1 VFSLLKKI
9 IPSHNERVLNKLYPL
24 IDEVNNKFKEY
35 QKIPENDLP
44 KITEEFKTR
53 LKEGETV
60 DDLMVESFALVKRT
74 CELLL
79 GKKWSVTDLEW
90 EWEMVPYDVQI
101 VGAIVLH
108 QGNIAEMKTGEGK
121 TLAAT
126 MPLYLNALSG
136 KGAHLVTVNDYL
148 ARRDKEWMG
157 PIYETLG
164 LSVGVIISDMKPDE
178 RIKEYNCD
186 ITYGTNNEFGFDY
199 LRDNMAVIPEH
210 RVQRG
215 HNYAIVDEVD
225 SVLIDEARTPLII
238 SGPVQHSVTRQYGEL
253 KPAIQNLVHKQTLLV
268 SSTVAEAKKLMDENK
283 REEAGE
289 KLLIAKRG
297 NPKNKQ
303 LLKLLQSGDVENL
316 LQETES
322 RFMKD
327 KKLHEIDEK
336 LYFAIDERESSTNIS
351 EMGQEII
358 IKRESKNFFQ
368 LPDLSIALQEIEKDN
383 SLSSREKIVQKEAIE
398 RDYAEKSERIHA
410 ANQLIKAY
418 TLFEKDVEY
427 IVKQGR
433 VVIVDEFTGRLMP
446 GRRYSDGLHQALEAK
461 ENVEVERET
470 QTFATITLQNYFKMY
485 NKLAGMT
492 GTAATEAEEF
502 AQIYDLDVIQIPT
515 NKPVRRIDHDDLI
528 YRTKREKYN
537 SIVKR
542 IKDLHNKGL
551 PVLVGTVSVDISELI
566 SRMLNREGVP
576 HQVLNAKYHEA
587 ESKIISHAG
596 EKGQVT
602 IATNMAGRGTDIK
615 PAREII
621 QCKECSIIT
630 EKDQEVPENIEIAKC
645 KEDVP
650 CGLHVIGTARHEAR
664 RIDNQLRGR
673 SGRQGDPG
681 ASRFYI
687 SLEDDLMR
695 VFATERIAGAMDRMG
710 IEDGNSVKHPL
721 ISRAIENAQRRVE
734 RMNFD
739 IRKRLLEYDDVMNK
753 QREVIYDIRNSILD
767 GENLKDRVMEWTDDT
782 LDVMFDSYLIGR
794 YPEEW
799 DIEGFRSDLIEFF
812 LIDFDTGK
820 SKIAEIKR
828 NELEE
833 NLRKLVKSR
842 YESKEEI
849 VGRENMRHF
858 ERMVILKIIDDE
870 WRNHLYELD
879 ALREGINL
887 RSFAQKDPLVEYK
900 RESYGMFEELLY
912 NIGKNAVRLLYR
924 FRPEAVQAPEEVQGE
939 EVKEQFKG
947 IEQGQEARKP
957 EQKKIVTPKTEIP
970 TVGKAALDKRFKE
983 EVNKLR
989 KEGKRI
995 KDIGRNDQCPC
1006 GSGKKFKK
1014 CHGKWLK

>member
-1 VFSLLKKI
+1 
-9 IPSHNERVLNKLYPL
+9 
-24 IDEVNNKFKEY
+24 
-35 QKIPENDLP
+35 
-44 KITEEFKTR
+44 
-53 LKEGETV
+53 
-60 DDLMVESFALVKRT
+60 
-74 CELLL
+74 
-79 GKKWSVTDLEW
+79 
-90 EWEMVPYDVQI
+90 
-101 VGAIVLH
+101 
-108 QGNIAEMKTGEGK
+108 
-121 TLAAT
+121 
-126 MPLYLNALSG
+126 
-136 KGAHLVTVNDYL
+136 VNDYL
-148 ARRDKEWMG
+148 ARRDKEWMA
-157 PIYETLG
+157 PIYESLG
-164 LSVGVIISDMKPDE
+164 LSVGVIISDMKPEE
-178 RIKEYNCD
+178 RIQEYSCD

-210 RVQRG
+210 RVQRK

-238 SGPVQHSVTRQYGEL
+238 SGPVQHSVTKQYGEL
-253 KPAIQNLVHKQTLLV
+253 KPAVQNLVQKQTLLV
-268 SSTVAEAKKLMDENK
+268 NRTIAEAKRMLDENK
-283 REEAGE
+283 REEVGE

-303 LLKLLQSGDVENL
+303 LLKLLQSGDIESL

-322 RFMKD
+322 RFMKE
-327 KKLHEIDEK
+327 KKLHEIDEE
-336 LYFAIDERESSTNIS
+336 LYFAIDEKENSTNIS
-351 EMGQEII
+351 EKGQEII

-368 LPDLSIALQEIEKDN
+368 LPDLSIELEAIEKID
-383 SLSSREKIVQKEAIE
+383 SLSSREKTVQKEAVE

-502 AQIYDLDVIQIPT
+502 MQIYELDVIQIPT
-515 NKPVRRIDHDDLI
+515 HKPVRRMDYDDLI

-537 SIVKR
+537 AIVKR
-542 IKDLHNKGL
+542 IKELHNKGL
-551 PVLVGTVSVDISELI
+551 PVLVGTVSVDVSELI
-566 SRMLNREGVP
+566 SRMLQREGIP
-576 HQVLNAKYHEA
+576 HQVLNAKYHEK

-615 PAREII
+615 PDREII
-621 QCKECSIIT
+621 KCKECCIIMDDAQKAC
-630 EKDQEVPENIEIAKC
+630 EEVDINEC
-645 KEDVP
+645 REDVP
-650 CGLHVIGTARHEAR
+650 CGFQVIGTERHEAR

-695 VFATERIAGAMDRMG
+695 VFATERIASAMDRMG
-710 IEDGNSVKHPL
+710 IEDGDSVKHPL

-753 QREVIYDIRNSILD
+753 QREVIYEIRNSILD
-767 GENLKDRVMEWTDDT
+767 GENLKDRVMEWT
-782 LDVMFDSYLIGR
+782 
-794 YPEEW
+794 
-799 DIEGFRSDLIEFF
+799 
-812 LIDFDTGK
+812 
-820 SKIAEIKR
+820 
-828 NELEE
+828 
-833 NLRKLVKSR
+833 
-842 YESKEEI
+842 ESKEEI
-849 VGRENMRHF
+849 VGKELMRHF

-900 RESYGMFEELLY
+900 RESFDMFEELLY
-912 NIGKNAVRLLYR
+912 NIGKNSVRLLYR
-924 FRPEAVQAPEEVQGE
+924 FSPEAVQAPREVKGE
-939 EVKEQFKG
+939 EVKESFKG
-947 IEQGQEARKP
+947 IKEE
-957 EQKKIVTPKTEIP
+957 KKQTKEKKVITPKEEIP
-970 TVGKAALDKRFKE
+970 TIGKPALDKKFRE
-983 EVNKLR
+983 EVAKLE
-989 KEGKRI
+989 KEGKKI
-995 KDIGRNDQCPC
+995 KDIGRNDKCPC

>member
-9 IPSHNERVLNKLYPL
+9 IPSHNERVLKNLYP
-24 IDEVNNKFKEY
+24 IVDEVNNKFKEY
-35 QKIPENDLP
+35 KTLKENDLP
-44 KITEEFKTR
+44 KITDEFKTR
-53 LKEGETV
+53 LTEGETL
-60 DDLMVESFALVKRT
+60 DDLMAESFALVKRT

-79 GKKWSVTDLEW
+79 GKKWSVTGLEW
-90 EWEMVPYDVQI
+90 EWQMVPYDVQI
-101 VGAIVLH
+101 LGAIVLH

-121 TLAAT
+121 TLVAT

-157 PIYETLG
+157 PIYESLG
-164 LSVGVIISDMKPDE
+164 LTIGVIISDMKPEE
-178 RIKEYNCD
+178 RIQEYNCD

-210 RVQRG
+210 RVQKE

-238 SGPVQHSVTRQYGEL
+238 SGPVQHSVTKQYGEL
-253 KPAIQNLVHKQTLLV
+253 KPAVQNLVQKQTILV
-268 SSTVAEAKKLMDENK
+268 NRTIAEAKRLLDQNK

-303 LLKLLQSGDVENL
+303 LLKLLQSGEIEGL

-322 RFMKD
+322 RFMKE
-327 KKLHEIDEK
+327 KKLHEIDEQ
-336 LYFAIDERESSTNIS
+336 LYFAIEERENSTNIS

-368 LPDLSIALQEIEKDN
+368 LPDLSIELETIEKDE
-383 SLSSREKIVQKEAIE
+383 SLSSREKAVQKEAVE

-410 ANQLIKAY
+410 ANQLIKAF

-502 AQIYDLDVIQIPT
+502 MQIYELDVIQTPT
-515 NKPVRRIDHDDLI
+515 NKPVRRIDYDDLI

-537 SIVKR
+537 AIVRR
-542 IKDLHNKGL
+542 IKELHNKSL
-551 PVLVGTVSVDISELI
+551 PVLVGTVSVDVSELI
-566 SRMLNREGVP
+566 SRMLQREGIP
-576 HQVLNAKYHEA
+576 HQVLNAKYHEK

-615 PAREII
+615 PDREII
-621 QCKECSIIT
+621 KCEECCIIMDEDQKPC
-630 EKDQEVPENIEIAKC
+630 EKADVDEC
-645 KEDVP
+645 REDVP

-710 IEDGNSVKHPL
+710 IEDGDSVKHPL

-753 QREVIYDIRNSILD
+753 QREVIYEIRNSILD

-782 LDVMFDSYLIGR
+782 LDVIFDSYLTGR
-794 YPEEW
+794 FQEQW
-799 DIEGFRSDLIEFF
+799 DIEGLRRDLIEFF
-812 LIDFDTGK
+812 LVDFNTEK
-820 SKIAEIKR
+820 SRIEEIKR

-833 NLRKLVKSR
+833 NIRKIVKSK

-849 VGRENMRHF
+849 VGKELMRHF

-900 RESYGMFEELLY
+900 RESFDMFEELLY
-912 NIGKNAVRLLYR
+912 NIGKNTTRLLYR
-924 FRPEAVQAPEEVQGE
+924 FSPEAVQAPREVKGE
-939 EVKEQFKG
+939 EVKESFKG
-947 IEQGQEARKP
+947 IKAEKKQTKE
-957 EQKKIVTPKTEIP
+957 KKIVTPKEEIP
-970 TVGKAALDKRFKE
+970 TVGNPVLDKKFSE
-983 EVNKLR
+983 EVAKMK

-995 KDIGRNDQCPC
+995 KDIGRNDKCPC

>member
-1 VFSLLKKI
+1 VLSLLKKI
-9 IPSHNERVLNKLYPL
+9 IPSHNERVLKRLYP
-24 IDEVNNKFKEY
+24 IVDEINRKFKEY
-35 QKIPENDLP
+35 QTLEEKDLP

-53 LKEGETV
+53 LKEEETV
-60 DDLMVESFALVKRT
+60 DDLMVESFALVKKT

-79 GKKWSVTDLEW
+79 GKKWTVTDLEW
-90 EWEMVPYDVQI
+90 EWQMVPYDVQI

-108 QGNIAEMKTGEGK
+108 QGDIAEMKTGEGK
-121 TLAAT
+121 TLVAT
-126 MPLYLNALSG
+126 MPLYLNALTG

-157 PIYETLG
+157 PIYESLG
-164 LSVGVIISDMKPDE
+164 LSVGVIISDMKPEE

-253 KPAIQNLVHKQTLLV
+253 KPAVQNLVQKQTLLV
-268 SSTVAEAKKLMDENK
+268 NRTIAEAKRLLDENK
-283 REEAGE
+283 REKAGE
-289 KLLIAKRG
+289 KLLIAKIG

-303 LLKLLQSGDVENL
+303 LLKLLQSGDIEGL

-327 KKLHEIDEK
+327 KKLHEIDEQ
-336 LYFAIDERESSTNIS
+336 LYFAIDEKENSTNIS
-351 EMGQEII
+351 ELGQEII
-358 IKRESKNFFQ
+358 IKRESENFFQ
-368 LPDLSIALQEIEKDN
+368 LPDLSIELEEIEKND
-383 SLSSREKIVQKEAIE
+383 SLSGREKAVQKEAIE

-485 NKLAGMT
+485 DKLAGMT

-502 AQIYDLDVIQIPT
+502 MQIYNLDVAQIPT
-515 NKPVRRIDHDDLI
+515 NKPVRRINYDDLI

-537 SIVKR
+537 AIVRR
-542 IKDLHNKGL
+542 IKELHNKGL
-551 PVLVGTVSVDISELI
+551 PILVGTVSVDVSELI
-566 SRMLNREGVP
+566 SRMLQRDGIP
-576 HQVLNAKYHEA
+576 HQVLNAKYHEK

-615 PAREII
+615 PDREII
-621 QCKECSIIT
+621 KCEECCIIMD
-630 EKDQEVPENIEIAKC
+630 ENQKPCENVEVQECRK
-645 KEDVP
+645 DVP
-650 CGLHVIGTARHEAR
+650 CGLHVIGTERHEAR

-695 VFATERIAGAMDRMG
+695 VFATERIASAMDRMG
-710 IEDGNSVKHPL
+710 IEDGDSVKHPL

-753 QREVIYDIRNSILD
+753 QREVIYEIRNSILD
-767 GENLKDRVMEWTDDT
+767 GENLKDRVMDWTDDT
-782 LDVMFDSYLIGR
+782 LDVIFDSYLVGR

-799 DIEGFRSDLIEFF
+799 DIDGFRSDLIEFF
-812 LIDFDTGK
+812 LIDFDAEK
-820 SKIAEIKR
+820 SKMEEINKK
-828 NELEE
+828 ELEE
-833 NLRKLVKSR
+833 NIRKLVKQK
-842 YESKEEI
+842 YENKEEI
-849 VGRENMRHF
+849 VGKEIMRHF

-900 RESYGMFEELLY
+900 RESFDMFEELLY
-912 NIGKNAVRLLYR
+912 NIGKNSVRLLYR
-924 FRPEAVQAPEEVQGE
+924 FSPEAVQAPKEVEGE
-939 EVKEQFKG
+939 EVKESFKG
-947 IEQGQEARKP
+947 IKEEKKQSK
-957 EQKKIVTPKTEIP
+957 QKNIITPKEEIP
-970 TVGKAALDKRFKE
+970 TIGNPLLDKKFRE
-983 EVNKLR
+983 EVAKMQ
-989 KEGKRI
+989 KEGKKI
-995 KDIGRNDQCPC
+995 KDIGRNDKCPC

>member
-1 VFSLLKKI
+1 VFRVLKKI
-9 IPSHNERVLNKLYPL
+9 IPSHNERVLNKIYPL
-24 IDEVNNKFKEY
+24 VEEINIKFREYGKLKEDE
-35 QKIPENDLP
+35 LP

-53 LKEGETV
+53 LKEGETL
-60 DDLMVESFALVKRT
+60 DDIMIESFALVKRA
-74 CELLL
+74 CELLV
-79 GKKWSVTDLEW
+79 GKTWSVTGLEW
-90 EWEMVPYDVQI
+90 QWEMIPYDVQL

-126 MPLYLNALSG
+126 MPLYLNALTE

-148 ARRDKEWMG
+148 ARRDREWMG
-157 PIYETLG
+157 PIYESLG
-164 LSVGVIISDMKPDE
+164 LSAGVIITDMNSEE

-215 HNYAIVDEVD
+215 HNFAIVDEVD
-225 SVLIDEARTPLII
+225 SVLVDEARTPLII
-238 SGPVQHSVTRQYGEL
+238 SGPVQHSVTRQYDEL

-268 SSTVAEAKKLMDENK
+268 NSTVAEAKNLMDDKK

-303 LLKLLQSGDVENL
+303 LLKLLQDGEVESL
-316 LQETES
+316 VQETES

-327 KKLHEIDEK
+327 KRLHEIDEK
-336 LYFAIDERESSTNIS
+336 LYFAIDERENSINIS
-351 EMGQEII
+351 EIGQELI
-358 IKRESKNFFQ
+358 IKREAENFFQ

-383 SLSSREKIVQKEAIE
+383 SLSTREKIVQKEAIE
-398 RDYAEKSERIHA
+398 RNYAEKSERIHA
-410 ANQLIKAY
+410 TNQLIKAY

-427 IVKQGR
+427 IVNQGR
-433 VVIVDEFTGRLMP
+433 VIIVDEFTGRLMP

-461 ENVEVERET
+461 EDVEVERET

-492 GTAATEAEEF
+492 GTAVTEAQELAE
-502 AQIYDLDVIQIPT
+502 IYNLDVIQIPT
-515 NKPVRRIDHDDLI
+515 NKPVRRIDYDDLI

-537 SIVKR
+537 AIVKK
-542 IKDLHNKGL
+542 IKELHNKGL
-551 PVLVGTVSVDISELI
+551 PALVGTVSVDISELI
-566 SRMLNREGVP
+566 SRMLQREGIP
-576 HQVLNAKYHEA
+576 HQVLNAKQHEK

-621 QCKECSIIT
+621 QCKECCVVMEEEQKAC
-630 EKDQEVPENIEIAKC
+630 EKIDINECREE
-645 KEDVP
+645 VP
-650 CGLHVIGTARHEAR
+650 CGLHVIGTERHEAR

-695 VFATERIAGAMDRMG
+695 VFATERIASAMNRMG
-710 IEDGNSVKHPL
+710 IEDGDSVKHPL

-753 QREVIYDIRNSILD
+753 QREVIYSIRNNILD
-767 GENLKDRVMEWTDDT
+767 GKNLKDRVMEWTDESLDT
-782 LDVMFDSYLIGR
+782 IFDSYLIGR

-799 DIEGFRSDLIEFF
+799 DWQGLRSDLIELF
-812 LIDFDTGK
+812 LIDFDKEK
-820 SKIAEIKR
+820 SKIEEIDKT
-828 NELEE
+828 ELEE
-833 NLRKLVKSR
+833 NLQKLVKFK
-842 YESKEEI
+842 YESKEET
-849 VGRENMRHF
+849 VGQENMRQF
-858 ERMVILKIIDDE
+858 ERMVILKVIDDE

-900 RESYGMFEELLY
+900 RESFSMFEELLY
-912 NIGKNAVRLLYR
+912 NIGRNCVRLLYR
-924 FRPEAVQAPEEVQGE
+924 FAPEAVQAPQEVHGE

-947 IEQGQEARKP
+947 VEQEVQPATG
-957 EQKKIVTPKTEIP
+957 KKITVPKEEIP
-970 TVGKAALDKRFKE
+970 VIGNPNFDKRFKE
-983 EVNKLR
+983 EVSKLE

-995 KDIGRNDQCPC
+995 KDIGRNELCPC
-1006 GSGKKFKK
+1006 GSGRKFKK

>member
-1 VFSLLKKI
+1 MFSVLKKV
-9 IPSHNERVLNKLYPL
+9 IPSHNERVLRKIYP
-24 IDEVNNKFKEY
+24 IVEEINNKTMDYKKLKEN
-35 QKIPENDLP
+35 ELP

-53 LKEGETV
+53 LKEGESL
-60 DDLMVESFALVKRT
+60 DDLMVESFALVKRA
-74 CELLL
+74 CQLLL
-79 GKKWSVTDLEW
+79 GKSWSVTDLQW
-90 EWEMVPYDVQI
+90 EWSMIPYDVQL
-101 VGAIVLH
+101 VGAIILH

-121 TLAAT
+121 TLVAT

-136 KGAHLVTVNDYL
+136 RGAHLVTVNDYL
-148 ARRDKEWMG
+148 ARRDKEWMSG
-157 PIYETLG
+157 IYQSLG
-164 LSVGVIISDMKPDE
+164 LSVGVIISEMRPDQ

-199 LRDNMAVIPEH
+199 LRDNMAVTPEH

-215 HNYAIVDEVD
+215 HNFAIVDEVD

-238 SGPVQHSVTRQYGEL
+238 SGPVQHSVTKQYGEL
-253 KPAIQNLVHKQTLLV
+253 KPSIANLVHKQTLLV
-268 SSTVAEAKKLMDENK
+268 NSTVAEAKRLIDENK
-283 REEAGE
+283 REETGE

-303 LLKLLQSGDVENL
+303 LLRLLQNGEFEQL

-322 RFMKD
+322 RFMKE
-327 KKLHEIDEK
+327 KKLHEIDES
-336 LYFAIDERESSTNIS
+336 LYFAIDERENSTNIS
-351 EMGQEII
+351 EMGQELI
-358 IKRESKNFFQ
+358 IKRESGNFFQ
-368 LPDLSIALQEIEKDN
+368 LPDLSITLQEIEQDN
-383 SLSSREKIVQKEAIE
+383 SLSNREKIVQKEAIE

-427 IVKQGR
+427 IVQQNR
-433 VVIVDEFTGRLMP
+433 VIIVDEFTGRLMP
-446 GRRYSDGLHQALEAK
+446 GRRFSDGLHQALEAK

-485 NKLAGMT
+485 DKLAGMT
-492 GTAATEAEEF
+492 GTAVTEAEEF
-502 AQIYDLDVIQIPT
+502 MQIYELDVIQIPT

-537 SIVKR
+537 AIVKR

-566 SRMLNREGVP
+566 SRMLQREGIP
-576 HQVLNAKYHEA
+576 HQVLNAKHHEK

-615 PAREII
+615 PDREII
-621 QCKECSIIT
+621 KCNECSVVT
-630 EKDQEVPENIEIAKC
+630 EKGQKIPEEIDIDKC
-645 KEDVP
+645 REDVP
-650 CGLHVIGTARHEAR
+650 CGFHVIGTARHEAR

-695 VFATERIAGAMDRMG
+695 VFATERIASAMDRMG
-710 IEDGNSVKHPL
+710 IEDGDSVKHPL
-721 ISRAIENAQRRVE
+721 ISRAIENAQKRVE

-753 QREVIYDIRNSILD
+753 QREVIYDIRNDILD
-767 GENLKDRVMEWTDDT
+767 GENLKDRVMEWTDES
-782 LDVMFDSYLIGR
+782 LDVIFDSYLVGR

-799 DIEGFRSDLIEFF
+799 DWEALRADLIELF
-812 LIDFDTGK
+812 LVDFDKGK
-820 SKIAEIKR
+820 SNIEEINKR
-828 NELEE
+828 NLEE
-833 NLRKLVKSR
+833 NVRKLVKLK

-849 VGRENMRHF
+849 VGQEIMRHF
-858 ERMVILKIIDDE
+858 ERMAILKVIDDE

-887 RSFAQKDPLVEYK
+887 RSFAQKDPLIEYK
-900 RESYGMFEELLY
+900 RESFGMFEELLY
-912 NIGKNAVRLLYR
+912 NIGKNSVRLLYR
-924 FRPEAVQAPEEVQGE
+924 FTPEAVKAPEEVQGQ
-939 EVKEQFKG
+939 EVKEDFKG
-947 IEQGQEARKP
+947 IQQEPKHP
-957 EQKKIVTPKTEIP
+957 NSKKVSIP
-970 TVGKAALDKRFKE
+970 GREDIPVIGNEKLDKRFKE
-983 EVNKLR
+983 EVSKLK

-995 KDIGRNDQCPC
+995 KDIGRNDKCPC

>member
-1 VFSLLKKI
+1 LL
-9 IPSHNERVLNKLYPL
+9 
-24 IDEVNNKFKEY
+24 DGDFK
-35 QKIPENDLP
+35 PE
-44 KITEEFKTR
+44 
-53 LKEGETV
+53 
-60 DDLMVESFALVKRT
+60 
-74 CELLL
+74 
-79 GKKWSVTDLEW
+79 
-90 EWEMVPYDVQI
+90 
-101 VGAIVLH
+101 
-108 QGNIAEMKTGEGK
+108 
-121 TLAAT
+121 
-126 MPLYLNALSG
+126 
-136 KGAHLVTVNDYL
+136 
-148 ARRDKEWMG
+148 
-157 PIYETLG
+157 
-164 LSVGVIISDMKPDE
+164 E
-178 RIKEYNCD
+178 RIREYNCD

-199 LRDNMAVIPEH
+199 LRDNMAVTPEH
-210 RVQRG
+210 RVQRE

-253 KPAIQNLVHKQTLLV
+253 KPAVQNLVQKQTLLV
-268 SSTVAEAKKLMDENK
+268 NRTIAEAKRLLDEGK

-303 LLKLLQSGDVENL
+303 LLKLLQSGEVEGL
-316 LQETES
+316 LQQTES

-327 KKLHEIDEK
+327 KKLHEIDEQ
-336 LYFAIDERESSTNIS
+336 LYFAIDEKESSTNIS
-351 EMGQEII
+351 EKGQEII

-368 LPDLSIALQEIEKDN
+368 LPDLSIELETIDKND
-383 SLSSREKIVQKEAIE
+383 SLSDREKTVQKEAVE

-427 IVKQGR
+427 IVKQSR

-461 ENVEVERET
+461 EDVEVERET

-485 NKLAGMT
+485 DKLAGMT

-502 AQIYDLDVIQIPT
+502 MQIYELDVIQIPT
-515 NKPVRRIDHDDLI
+515 HKPVRRIDHDDLI

-542 IKDLHNKGL
+542 IKELHNKGL
-551 PVLVGTVSVDISELI
+551 PVLVGTVSVDVSELI
-566 SRMLNREGVP
+566 SRMLQREGIP
-576 HQVLNAKYHEA
+576 HQVLNAKYHEK

-615 PAREII
+615 PDREII
-621 QCKECSIIT
+621 KCKECCIIMDDAQEPC
-630 EKDQEVPENIEIAKC
+630 EKVDVDECREN
-645 KEDVP
+645 VP
-650 CGLHVIGTARHEAR
+650 CGFQVIGTARHEAR

-695 VFATERIAGAMDRMG
+695 VFATERIASAMDRMG
-710 IEDGNSVKHPL
+710 IEDGDSVKHPL

-753 QREVIYDIRNSILD
+753 QREVIYEIRNSILD

-782 LDVMFDSYLIGR
+782 LDVIFDSYLIGR
-794 YPEEW
+794 FPEQW
-799 DIEGFRSDLIEFF
+799 DIEGLRRDLIEFF
-812 LIDFDTGK
+812 LVDFDTEK
-820 SKIAEIKR
+820 SHIEEIKR

-833 NLRKLVKSR
+833 NIRKIVKSK

-849 VGRENMRHF
+849 VGKELMRHF

-900 RESYGMFEELLY
+900 RESFDMFEELLY
-912 NIGKNAVRLLYR
+912 NIGKNSVRLLYR
-924 FRPEAVQAPEEVQGE
+924 FSPEAVQAPREVKGE
-939 EVKEQFKG
+939 EVKESFKG
-947 IEQGQEARKP
+947 IKEEKKQTKE
-957 EQKKIVTPKTEIP
+957 KKIITPKEEIP
-970 TVGKAALDKRFKE
+970 TIGKPTLDKKFRE
-983 EVNKLR
+983 EVAKLE
-989 KEGKRI
+989 KEGKKI
-995 KDIGRNDQCPC
+995 KDIARNDKCPC

>member
-1 VFSLLKKI
+1 VLKLLKKI
-9 IPSHNERVLNKLYPL
+9 IPSHNERVLKKIYPIVGEINDKTKDYEKLR
-24 IDEVNNKFKEY
+24 ID
-35 QKIPENDLP
+35 DLP
-44 KITEEFKTR
+44 KITDEFKSR
-53 LKEGETV
+53 LTEGETV
-60 DDLMVESFALVKRT
+60 DDLMVESFALVKKT
-74 CELLL
+74 CKLLL
-79 GKKWSVTDLEW
+79 GKKWNVTGLEW
-90 EWEMVPYDVQI
+90 EWNMVPYDVQL

-121 TLAAT
+121 TLVAT

-148 ARRDKEWMG
+148 AQRDKEWMSM
-157 PIYETLG
+157 IYESLG
-164 LSVGVIISDMKPDE
+164 LSVGVIISNMKPEE

-199 LRDNMAVIPEH
+199 LRDNMAVTPEH
-210 RVQRG
+210 RVQRS
-215 HNYAIVDEVD
+215 HNFAIVDEVD

-238 SGPVQHSVTRQYGEL
+238 SGPVQHSVTKQYGEL
-253 KPAIQNLVHKQTLLV
+253 NPAIANLVHKQTLLV
-268 SSTVAEAKKLMDENK
+268 NSTIAEAKQLLDENK

-289 KLLIAKRG
+289 KLLVAKRG

-303 LLKLLQSGDVENL
+303 FVRLTQNGEIENL

-322 RFMKD
+322 RFMKE

-336 LYFAIDERESSTNIS
+336 LYFAIDEKEHSTNIS
-351 EMGQEII
+351 EMGQDLI

-368 LPDLSIALQEIEKDN
+368 LPDLSIKLKEIEEDN
-383 SLSSREKIVQKEAIE
+383 SLSSREKMVQKEAIE
-398 RDYAEKSERIHA
+398 REYAEKSERIHA

-427 IVKQGR
+427 IVKQNR
-433 VVIVDEFTGRLMP
+433 VIIVDEFTGRLMP
-446 GRRYSDGLHQALEAK
+446 GRRFSDGLHQALEAK
-461 ENVEVERET
+461 ENVEVEKET

-485 NKLAGMT
+485 SKLSGMT

-502 AQIYDLDVIQIPT
+502 MEIYDLDVVQIPT
-515 NKPVRRIDHDDLI
+515 NKPVRRMDYDDLI

-542 IKDLHNKGL
+542 IKELHNKGL
-551 PVLVGTVSVDISELI
+551 PVLVGTVSVDVSELI
-566 SRMLNREGVP
+566 SRMLGRENVP
-576 HQVLNAKYHEA
+576 HQVLNAKQHEK
-587 ESKIISHAG
+587 ESKIILHAG

-621 QCKECSIIT
+621 QCDECSVVT
-630 EKDQEVPENIEIAKC
+630 YKDQETPEGIDIDKC
-645 KEDVP
+645 REDVP

-695 VFATERIAGAMDRMG
+695 VFATERIASAMDRMG
-710 IEDGNSVKHPL
+710 VEDGDSVKHPL

-753 QREVIYDIRNSILD
+753 QREVIYDIRNDILD
-767 GENLKDRVMEWTDDT
+767 GENLRDSVMEWTDDT
-782 LDVMFDSYLIGR
+782 LNALFDSYLTAR

-799 DIEGFRSDLIEFF
+799 DWEALQADLIELF
-812 LIDFDTGK
+812 LVDFDKGK
-820 SKIAEIKR
+820 SDIKEIKR
-828 NELEE
+828 KELED
-833 NLRKLVKSR
+833 NVRKAVKSK
-842 YESKEEI
+842 YESKEKI
-849 VGRENMRHF
+849 VGQDIMRHF
-858 ERMVILKIIDDE
+858 ERMVILKVIDDE

-887 RSFAQKDPLVEYK
+887 RSFAQKDPLIEYK
-900 RESYGMFEELLY
+900 RESFGMFEELLY

-924 FRPEAVQAPEEVQGE
+924 FRPEAVQAPEEVEGE

-947 IEQGQEARKP
+947 IEQTP
-957 EQKKIVTPKTEIP
+957 EQNKRKRIKTPKEEIP
-970 TVGKAALDKRFKE
+970 TIGNAKLDEKFRKE
-983 EVNKLR
+983 VAKLK
-989 KEGKRI
+989 KEGKKVR
-995 KDIGRNDQCPC
+995 DIGRNDKCPC

-1014 CHGKWLK
+1014 CHGKWFK

>member
-1 VFSLLKKI
+1 MFSVLKKV
-9 IPSHNERVLNKLYPL
+9 IPSHNERVLRKIYP
-24 IDEVNNKFKEY
+24 IVEEINNKTKEY
-35 QKIPENDLP
+35 EKLELNELP

-53 LKEGETV
+53 LKEGESLE
-60 DDLMVESFALVKRT
+60 DLMVESFALIKRT
-74 CELLL
+74 CKLLL
-79 GKKWSVTDLEW
+79 GKKWIVTDLEW
-90 EWEMVPYDVQI
+90 EWNMVPYDVQL

-108 QGNIAEMKTGEGK
+108 QGNISEMKTGEGK
-121 TLAAT
+121 TLVAT

-157 PIYETLG
+157 AIYESLG
-164 LSVGVIISDMKPDE
+164 LSVGVIISDMRPEE

-199 LRDNMAVIPEH
+199 LRDNMAVTPEH

-215 HNYAIVDEVD
+215 HNFAIVDEVD
-225 SVLIDEARTPLII
+225 SVLVDEARTPLII
-238 SGPVQHSVTRQYGEL
+238 SGPVQHSVTKQYSEL
-253 KPAIQNLVHKQTLLV
+253 KPAVANLVHRQTLLV
-268 SSTVAEAKKLMDENK
+268 NSTIAEAKKLMDNDK
-283 REEAGE
+283 KEEAGE
-289 KLLIAKRG
+289 KLLVAKRG

-303 LLKLLQSGDVENL
+303 LLKLLQNGEIEKL

-322 RFMKD
+322 RFMKE
-327 KKLHEIDEK
+327 KKLHEIDEN
-336 LYFAIDERESSTNIS
+336 LYFAIDERENSTNIS
-351 EMGQEII
+351 EMGQELI
-358 IKRESKNFFQ
+358 IKKESENFFQ
-368 LPDLSIALQEIEKDN
+368 LPDLSIALQEIEQDE
-383 SLSSREKIVQKEAIE
+383 SLSNREKIVQKEAIE
-398 RDYAEKSERIHA
+398 RNYAEKSERIHA

-427 IVKQGR
+427 IVKQNR
-433 VVIVDEFTGRLMP
+433 VIIVDEFTGRLMP
-446 GRRYSDGLHQALEAK
+446 GRRFSDGLHQALEAK

-485 NKLAGMT
+485 DKLAGMT
-492 GTAATEAEEF
+492 GTAVTEAEEF
-502 AQIYDLDVIQIPT
+502 MQIYDLDVVQIPT
-515 NKPVRRIDHDDLI
+515 NKPVRRINYDDLI

-537 SIVKR
+537 AIVKR
-542 IKDLHNKGL
+542 IKELHNKGL
-551 PVLVGTVSVDISELI
+551 PVLVGTVSVDVSELI
-566 SRMLNREGVP
+566 SRMLQREGIP
-576 HQVLNAKYHEA
+576 HQVLNAKHHEK

-621 QCKECSIIT
+621 KCNECSVVT
-630 EKDQEVPENIEIAKC
+630 EKDQKIPEAIDVEKC
-645 KEDVP
+645 RDDVP
-650 CGLHVIGTARHEAR
+650 CGLHVIGTERHEAR

-695 VFATERIAGAMDRMG
+695 VFATERIASAMDRMG
-710 IEDGNSVKHPL
+710 IEDGDSVKHPL

-753 QREVIYDIRNSILD
+753 QREVIYDIRNDILD
-767 GENLKDRVMEWTDDT
+767 GENLRDNVIEWTNET
-782 LDVMFDSYLIGR
+782 LDSIFDSYLIGR
-794 YPEEW
+794 FPEEW
-799 DIEGFRSDLIEFF
+799 DWETLRSDLIELF
-812 LIDFDTGK
+812 LIDFDKEK
-820 SKIAEIKR
+820 SNIKEINKKD
-828 NELEE
+828 LEE
-833 NLRKLVKSR
+833 NIKNLVKLR
-842 YESKEEI
+842 YESKEKI
-849 VGRENMRHF
+849 VGQEIMRHF
-858 ERMVILKIIDDE
+858 ERMVILKVIDNE

-887 RSFAQKDPLVEYK
+887 RSFAQKDPLIEYK
-900 RESYGMFEELLY
+900 RESFVMFEELLY
-912 NIGKNAVRLLYR
+912 NIGKNSVRLLYR
-924 FRPEAVQAPEEVQGE
+924 FAPEAVKAPEQVQGE

-947 IEQGQEARKP
+947 IEQEAKQP
-957 EQKKIVTPKTEIP
+957 EKKKTIMPKKEEIP
-970 TVGKAALDKRFKE
+970 TVGKTSLDKRFKE
-983 EVNKLR
+983 EVSKLE

-995 KDIGRNDQCPC
+995 KDIGRNEKCPC
-1006 GSGKKFKK
+1006 GSGRKFKK